1 MPVVINEVEVLPER
15 PPTPKATG
23 GSTWTPATEP
33 THEQLRRLQR
43 DLEGRAARR
52 RAD

>member
-15 PPTPKATG
+15 SPAPEPTS
-23 GSTWTPATEP
+23 GSTWTGATEP
-33 THEQLRRLQR
+33 AHEQLRRLQR
-43 DLEGRAARR
+43 DLEGRAARQ